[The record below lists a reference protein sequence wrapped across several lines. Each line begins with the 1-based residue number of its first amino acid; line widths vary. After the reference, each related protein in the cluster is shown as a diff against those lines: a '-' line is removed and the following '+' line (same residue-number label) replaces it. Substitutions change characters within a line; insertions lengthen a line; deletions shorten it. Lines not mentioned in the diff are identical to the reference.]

1 MASDILIAVEVGS
14 TFSKLAAFDLHDG
27 VLRYLGRTST
37 RTTVREGD
45 VRYGTDRLFQQAE
58 RFGVTRWDRAYLS
71 SSAAGGLRIG
81 VSGLTPSLSTK
92 VATEIALGAG
102 GVIAAAAAG
111 LLRPVDVKAFVQAR
125 PGLVLICGGT
135 DHGESETV
143 LENVRALAASELAT
157 VFLYAGNSR
166 IQQEAVESM
175 SRRGKTCAIADNVYP
190 ESGCFRLTEVRDH
203 IRTLFERD
211 VVKAPG
217 IDELA
222 GSLSAGC
229 VPTPMA
235 VSLAVEAMGRV
246 LGGGLLAFDVGGATT
261 DVHSYVPDV
270 RDPDVLQATF
280 EPSLKRTVEGDLGVF
295 HNLGNL
301 VEESCPVPACD
312 EPILNPDELRQYAV
326 RAAVRALSRHA
337 GRASRPFGAPG
348 RREVVHGAD
357 LRRVMAVLVT
367 GGALRAVVNGPDGIR
382 ALIDQADQS
391 RLVPEAAGTFLVD
404 REYLMSSLGLLYAD
418 LEQPVSRFLLDGL
431 EKGFWR

>member
-27 VLRYLGRTST
+27 ALQYLGRTST
-37 RTTVREGD
+37 RTTVGEGD

-71 SSAAGGLRIG
+71 SSAAGGLRLG
-81 VSGLTPSLSTK
+81 VFGLTPSLSTK
-92 VATEIALGAG
+92 IATEIALGAG
-102 GVIAAAAAG
+102 GVIVATAAG
-111 LLRPVDVKAFVQAR
+111 RLRAADVEALAR
-125 PGLVLICGGT
+125 AHPGLVLVCGGT
-135 DHGESETV
+135 DHGESEIV
-143 LENVRALAASELAT
+143 LENVRALAASELDT

-175 SRRGKTCAIADNVYP
+175 ARRGKRCAVADNVYP
-190 ESGCFRLTEVRDH
+190 ESACFRLAEVRDR
-203 IRTLFERD
+203 IRTLFECD

-222 GSLSAGC
+222 KSLGAGC

-235 VSLAVEAMGRV
+235 VSRAVEAMGQV

-261 DVHSYVPDV
+261 DVHSYAPDV

-280 EPSLKRTVEGDLGVF
+280 EPPLKRTVEGDLGVF

-301 VEESCPVPACD
+301 VEESCPAPAYD
-312 EPILNPDELRQYAV
+312 EPILNPDELRQYVV

-337 GRASRPFGAPG
+337 GLASRPFGAPG
-348 RREVVHGAD
+348 REIVHGVD
-357 LRRVMAVLVT
+357 LRRVTAVLVT
-367 GGALRAVVNGPDGIR
+367 GGALRVVVSSPGDIK
-382 ALIDQADQS
+382 ALIDQADRS
-391 RLVPEAAGTFLVD
+391 RLVPEAADTFLVD
-404 REYLMSSLGLLYAD
+404 REYLMSSLGLLCAD
-418 LEQPVSRFLLDGL
+418 LGEPVSRFLFDGL